1 MGTLGLGV
9 IGCGGMGAS
18 LATSAAS
25 LDTARVACVSDVDET
40 RGNELAAKLSVD
52 YDADYRHMLAR
63 ADVEA
68 VLIASPPFMHAEMA
82 VAAAEAGV
90 HIFSEKPMSPT
101 LEGCDAMIAAVQR
114 HGVKLGVG
122 LVCRY
127 HAAHAKVREIAASG
141 EIGRP
146 VCMTVHRLGGSSGG
160 PRSAHWRQ
168 KQELSGGSLMEIN
181 AHEID
186 FFRFVLGDVRR
197 VYAAGGRFRDV
208 GIDFPD
214 VALVSM
220 TFASGAVGVLH
231 SSDASAIGGYGGRL
245 DGTDGSITFPAFWG
259 RESALTIKR
268 FGEDARA
275 LPLSEIVVP
284 NPVAEEIRRFV
295 AAVQSGEDPPVGAAE
310 GRAATEIAL
319 AAYRSIA
326 TGQPVELPM

>member
-1 MGTLGLGV
+1 MEKLGLGL

-18 LATSAAS
+18 LATSAAT
-25 LDTARVACVSDVDET
+25 LDSARVVCVSDVDEA
-40 RGNELAAKLSVD
+40 RGSELAAKLSVE
-52 YDADYRHMLAR
+52 YDADYCHMLMR
-63 ADVEA
+63 DDVEA

-82 VAAAEAGV
+82 IAAAEAGV
-90 HIFSEKPMSPT
+90 HVFSEKPMSPT
-101 LEGCDAMIAAVQR
+101 LAGCDAMISAVR
-114 HGVKLGVG
+114 KHGVKLGVG

-146 VCMTVHRLGGSSGG
+146 ICMSVHRLGGGSGR
-160 PRSAHWRQ
+160 PRTVTWRL
-168 KQELSGGSLMEIN
+168 KQELSGGTLMEIN

-197 VYAAGGRFRDV
+197 VYAAGGLFRET

-214 VALVSM
+214 VTLVSL

-231 SSDASAIGGYGGRL
+231 SSEASALGGYGGRL
-245 DGTDGSITFPAFWG
+245 DGTEGSVAFPAFWG
-259 RESALTIKR
+259 REAALTIKR
-268 FGEDARA
+268 FGEDART
-275 LPLSEIVVP
+275 LPPSEIPVP

-295 AAVQSGEDPPVGAAE
+295 AAVQSAEDPPVGGAE
-310 GRAATEIAL
+310 GRAATEIAV

-326 TGQPVELPM
+326 SGQPVELPL